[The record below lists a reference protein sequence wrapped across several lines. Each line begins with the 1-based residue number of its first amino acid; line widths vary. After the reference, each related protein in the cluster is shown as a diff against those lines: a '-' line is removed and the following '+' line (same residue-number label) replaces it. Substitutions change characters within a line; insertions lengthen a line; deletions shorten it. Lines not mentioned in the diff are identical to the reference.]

1 MLLVIKTK
9 HSDNNTIKHRNNRH
23 IIFKD
28 KKYSRHKK
36 KDRNWYYHQKY
47 NLIKQFLII

>member
-23 IIFKD
+23 IIFIKI
-28 KKYSRHKK
+28 KNIPGIRRKIEIGTII
-36 KDRNWYYHQKY
+36 RN
-47 NLIKQFLII
+47 II